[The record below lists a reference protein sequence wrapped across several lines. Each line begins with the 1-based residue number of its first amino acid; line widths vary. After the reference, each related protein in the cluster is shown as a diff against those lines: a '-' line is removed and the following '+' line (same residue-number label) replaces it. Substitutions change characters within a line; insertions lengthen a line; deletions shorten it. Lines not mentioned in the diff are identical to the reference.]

1 MVTATTHTTSDT
13 PTQGNGNTSGHDI
26 GQANIVGNGHTP
38 AQRRNN
44 GKVPHL
50 RHHGDVVVQANG
62 LSKHYG
68 GFAAVDDVTFE
79 VRRGDV
85 FGFLGPNG
93 SGKSTTISMLLGLV
107 EPTSGSISLFGTG
120 PEHLHA
126 ALARVGAII
135 ESPAF
140 YPFMSGRA
148 NLRTLAELRP
158 GVTRQRVDEVL
169 EIVGLSEA
177 ADKKY
182 SNYSLGMKQRLGIGW
197 TLLHDPEL
205 LVLDEPANGLDPAG
219 IQEMRHLILQ
229 LADSGKTIFISSHQ
243 LNEVEQICDVVT
255 IIQRGRI
262 VASGT
267 VAELLTQD
275 DRILLDVS
283 DVAAAQR
290 VLQGIP
296 GIHSVEDN
304 GEYLV
309 VIAPEVRPAV
319 INRALV
325 SAGIE
330 VDELR
335 RSQQT
340 LESAFLDLTGEHPQ
354 ATHEQPQAQV

>member
-13 PTQGNGNTSGHDI
+13 PTQGNGHGR
-26 GQANIVGNGHTP
+26 GRGNGQT
-38 AQRRNN
+38 AAYKRGGGN
-44 GKVPHL
+44 GKVSRM
-50 RHHGDVVVQANG
+50 RHRGDVIVQANG
-62 LSKHYG
+62 LTKRYG
-68 GFAAVDDVTFE
+68 PFAAVDDVTFE

-107 EPTSGSISLFGTG
+107 QPTAGSVSLFGTG
-120 PEHLHA
+120 PEQQLNE
-126 ALARVGAII
+126 LARVGAII

-148 NLRTLAELRP
+148 NLRALAELRP

-205 LVLDEPANGLDPAG
+205 LVLDEPTNGLDPAG
-219 IQEMRHLILQ
+219 IQEIRHLILQ
-229 LADSGKTIFISSHQ
+229 LADSGKTIFISSHL
-243 LNEVEQICDVVT
+243 LNEIEQVCDVVT

-262 VASGT
+262 ITSGS
-267 VAELLTQD
+267 VDDLLTQD

-283 DVAAAQR
+283 DVAAAMQ
-290 VLQGIP
+290 VLQSIP
-296 GIHSVEDN
+296 GIQSVEETED
-304 GEYLV
+304 YLV
-309 VIAPEVRPAV
+309 VVAPEVRPSV

-325 SAGIE
+325 TAGIE
-330 VDELR
+330 VDEVR
-335 RSQQT
+335 RSHQS
-340 LESAFLDLTGEHPQ
+340 LEAAFLELTSEDPQ
-354 ATHEQPQAQV
+354 PAVA